1 MLPRQGKI
9 VPGKILRPSS
19 PGKLTSSAENV
30 FHFLTLYPEAKE
42 MLGHIGVCGSRVYPG
57 EDLDFSSLW
66 FKIYKFL
73 FVLFS
78 VGAARSSL

>member
-9 VPGKILRPSS
+9 EPGKFLRPSS
-19 PGKLTSSAENV
+19 PGELTISVENV
-30 FHFLTLYPEAKE
+30 FYFLTLYPEAKE

-66 FKIYKFL
+66 FRIYKFL

>member
-1 MLPRQGKI
+1 
-9 VPGKILRPSS
+9 
-19 PGKLTSSAENV
+19 
-30 FHFLTLYPEAKE
+30 LTLYPEAKE

-66 FKIYKFL
+66 FRICKFL